1 MARNFFQIFNLT
13 SHSFAVPWVVR
24 IYSESFKNS
33 DAVACFVK
41 SMVTLLRCDILSEI
55 TPILLDKMNF
65 QWFGLNLTVP
75 HFYAKNGE
83 NPKEIKS

>member
-1 MARNFFQIFNLT
+1 MM
-13 SHSFAVPWVVR
+13 HSISF
-24 IYSESFKNS
+24 ESPNQGPIE
-33 DAVACFVK
+33 ACFVK

>member
-1 MARNFFQIFNLT
+1 MMHSISFESPNQGQI
-13 SHSFAVPWVVR
+13 A
-24 IYSESFKNS
+24 
-33 DAVACFVK
+33 ACFVK
-41 SMVTLLRCDILSEI
+41 SMVALLRCDILSEI
-55 TPILLDKMNF
+55 TPILLDEMNF